1 MDKENFIVQTFD
13 LNGNLINENTIPNIQ
28 LDYDKLKYSDGLC
41 ALYING
47 MDGHYVTMIDTQ
59 GNFLFNPVEHNN
71 MEYSDLIPVMFS
83 QVSDGLLRIA
93 ADESTTIFLNQ
104 KGETVIELPYNINC
118 ISNCE
123 NGRIAVN
130 TEENLYFYVDAKTG
144 KYIYPSVK

>member
-1 MDKENFIVQTFD
+1 
-13 LNGNLINENTIPNIQ
+13 
-28 LDYDKLKYSDGLC
+28 
-41 ALYING
+41 

-118 ISNCE
+118 ISNFMLMQKQE
-123 NGRIAVN
+123 SIFIH
-130 TEENLYFYVDAKTG
+130 L
-144 KYIYPSVK
+144 